1 MTTHSGYLA
10 ANPWRGV
17 ITSQLRLA
25 ISALNCVFEQVF
37 AFRAGEESAAMAHVP
52 RHTRRGRAS
61 GRLVA
66 CCADSTAMTHTGI
79 PAARA
84 RTVQLWSS
92 VSVLLCT

>member
-66 CCADSTAMTHTGI
+66 CCADSTAMTHT
-79 PAARA
+79 R
-84 RTVQLWSS
+84 RTRTHSS
-92 VSVLLCT
+92 AVVLSECAVVHIAY